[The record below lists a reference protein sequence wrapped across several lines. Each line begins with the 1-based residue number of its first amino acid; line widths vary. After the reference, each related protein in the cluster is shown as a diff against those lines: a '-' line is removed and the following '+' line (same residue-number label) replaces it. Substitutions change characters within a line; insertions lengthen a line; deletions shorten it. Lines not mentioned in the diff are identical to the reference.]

1 MNIVNKSVQVVT
13 TVDGAGIIKP
23 LSFFVTDADEIGDMI
38 NVERLLRRDKEKIG
52 GDYVYTFT
60 CEIIKDNM
68 KMLCDLKLNLSTQ
81 EWSLYR
87 M

>member
-1 MNIVNKSVQVVT
+1 MKIVDKPVQVVAT
-13 TVDGAGIIKP
+13 TDRAGIVKP
-23 LSFFVTDADEIGDMI
+23 LCFFITDDSEVLEVI
-38 NVERLLRRDKEKIG
+38 NVERLVRRDKEKIG

-68 KMLCDLKLNLSTQ
+68 KMLCDLRLNLSTE

>member
-1 MNIVNKSVQVVT
+1 MKIVDKLVQVIT
-13 TVDGAGIIKP
+13 TTDGAGIVKP
-23 LSFFVTDADEIGDMI
+23 LSFFIIDDSEALDVI
-38 NVERLLRRDKEKIG
+38 NVERLVRRDKEKIG

-68 KMLCDLKLNLSTQ
+68 KMLCDLRLNLSTE

>member
-1 MNIVNKSVQVVT
+1 MNIVDKSVQVVT
-13 TVDGAGIIKP
+13 TTDRAGIIKP
-23 LSFFVTDADEIGDMI
+23 LCFFISDADEIGDVI

-52 GDYVYTFT
+52 EDYIYTFT

-68 KMLCDLKLNLSTQ
+68 KMLCDLRLNLSTE
-81 EWSLYR
+81 EWILYR

>member
-13 TVDGAGIIKP
+13 TTDRAGIIKP
-23 LSFFVTDADEIGDMI
+23 LCFFISDAGEIGDVT
-38 NVERLLRRDKEKIG
+38 NVERLVRRDKEKIG
-52 GDYVYTFT
+52 GDYIYTFT

-68 KMLCDLKLNLSTQ
+68 KMLCDLRLNLSTD